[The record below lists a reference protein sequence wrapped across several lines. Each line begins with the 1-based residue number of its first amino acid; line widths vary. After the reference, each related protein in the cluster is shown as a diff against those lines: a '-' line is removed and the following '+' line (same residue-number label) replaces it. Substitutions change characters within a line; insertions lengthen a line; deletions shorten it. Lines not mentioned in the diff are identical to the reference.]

1 MLRSG
6 KGRKQ
11 NVNDFPLPYLSLSSP
26 RIAFGSWGW
35 GSGRK
40 QKGTKGMG
48 WGWGLR
54 GIFEFD
60 FNVAS
65 SSAQLRTRR
74 MVLQGRAKIIVLE
87 SEKTHESCISSITQ
101 TPSVDHGEESLNFID
116 SRLIFLVPSSMSTTP
131 ALQDGVS
138 TYDAHINFGF
148 FDPSSSLHAY
158 LRRLSKKLV
167 NSSADVIN
175 GVPLS
180 REELWAL
187 ARKLQ

>member
-1 MLRSG
+1 MKNDHTHPPTSHPYSVPSFLPATCSNFISKFHQNKIADIAVIFFHDFTEWNKNSAAWICMLRSG

-26 RIAFGSWGW
+26 RIAFGSW

-65 SSAQLRTRR
+65 SSAQLRRRR
-74 MVLQGRAKIIVLE
+74 MVLQGGAKIIVLE
-87 SEKTHESCISSITQ
+87 SEKNTRVLYFKH
-101 TPSVDHGEESLNFID
+101 
-116 SRLIFLVPSSMSTTP
+116 
-131 ALQDGVS
+131 
-138 TYDAHINFGF
+138 
-148 FDPSSSLHAY
+148 HANSFRGSW
-158 LRRLSKKLV
+158 RRKS
-167 NSSADVIN
+167 
-175 GVPLS
+175 
-180 REELWAL
+180 ELY
-187 ARKLQ
+187 